1 MSSLAKTDP
10 IDARLQAEGIDLD
23 SHAAIAIREAVRG
36 GDSIDAAIETFA
48 PTPSAALA
56 TQAAAPVVAAKKK
69 RKGDRG
75 DMAAVDLTVKA
86 VNPGGDVDGAHRA
99 GVAVGVGAIDPLLQ
113 VYETGVTAGV
123 TQAVEASQRRVA
135 NFLGDAIGSLGTS
148 FAAIAGE
155 DD

>member
-1 MSSLAKTDP
+1 MANLIKTDDIESALIGAGVDP
-10 IDARLQAEGIDLD
+10 SSDE
-23 SHAAIAIREAVRG
+23 AIAIREAVRG
-36 GDSIDAAIETFA
+36 GDSLDTAIKAFA

-86 VNPGGDVDGAHRA
+86 VNPGGDIDGAHRA
-99 GVAVGVGAIDPLLQ
+99 GVAIGIEAIDPLLES
-113 VYETGVTAGV
+113 YEAGVTVGV

>member
-1 MSSLAKTDP
+1 MANLSKIDSVEEAIRAAGITSEDDAEAIRDLVSEGTP
-10 IDARLQAEGIDLD
+10 IDV
-23 SHAAIAIREAVRG
+23 AIGAVV
-36 GDSIDAAIETFA
+36 

-56 TQAAAPVVAAKKK
+56 TSQAAAPVVAPKKK

-86 VNPGGDVDGAHRA
+86 VNPGGDIDGAHRA

-113 VYETGVTAGV
+113 VYESGVTAGV

>member
-36 GDSIDAAIETFA
+36 GDSIEDAIEAFA
-48 PTPSAALA
+48 PTPSALA
-56 TQAAAPVVAAKKK
+56 TQSAAPVVAAKKK

-86 VNPGGDVDGAHRA
+86 VNPGGDIDGAHRA

-113 VYETGVTAGV
+113 VYESGVTVGV
-123 TQAVEASQRRVA
+123 AQAVEASQRRVA
-135 NFLGDAIGSLGTS
+135 NFLGDAIGSLGSS